1 MRLIFKILL
10 YTLVILSSNLYAQKP
25 LTTTG
30 LNIGDHVPDLIF
42 KNTENFSENQ
52 QRISDFKGK
61 LLILDFW
68 ATTCGSCLAAMPK
81 MDSLQKAFKN
91 QIQIILISDR
101 ETMPK
106 ANAFLKAFKNQEIK
120 AAIEGFPKIYNDN
133 RWTQYFPYRSVP
145 HHVWIGEDGKVVA
158 ITNGFNTNKKNIAD
172 YLAGQVNK
180 MQLKD
185 DFLYDKFS
193 DLILKTSVFK
203 PTYSSA
209 FYPLIP
215 NLTKDLFLVDS
226 LKGEFSRRIAL
237 NTINSM
243 AEHFYFPSPIYGLKL
258 PKFMG
263 YGLSVW
269 GGRRIIYEGGV
280 MSKLFRPRDKSF
292 YNQWQRDN
300 MFSYEITLP
309 LTAKSMVPEIAK
321 SDINNY
327 ALIKYNVEI
336 SEREIE
342 TECYVIKFND
352 ISRLKSKYE
361 ELTDGVDIVSDT
373 LLKVLNM
380 PFENIYSKLCF
391 LLENRKPIYIS
402 KIPNDHKSVL
412 NLPQGF
418 ADLSGLPSRPVV
430 FENETSKGKFDLEI
444 RGNLRNY
451 KELKGLLASKGIN
464 LSIKKKPVKYLS
476 FRDLSE

>member
-1 MRLIFKILL
+1 
-10 YTLVILSSNLYAQKP
+10 
-25 LTTTG
+25 
-30 LNIGDHVPDLIF
+30 
-42 KNTENFSENQ
+42 
-52 QRISDFKGK
+52 
-61 LLILDFW
+61 
-68 ATTCGSCLAAMPK
+68 
-81 MDSLQKAFKN
+81 
-91 QIQIILISDR
+91 
-101 ETMPK
+101 
-106 ANAFLKAFKNQEIK
+106 
-120 AAIEGFPKIYNDN
+120 
-133 RWTQYFPYRSVP
+133 
-145 HHVWIGEDGKVVA
+145 
-158 ITNGFNTNKKNIAD
+158 
-172 YLAGQVNK
+172 
-180 MQLKD
+180 
-185 DFLYDKFS
+185 
-193 DLILKTSVFK
+193 
-203 PTYSSA
+203 
-209 FYPLIP
+209 
-215 NLTKDLFLVDS
+215 
-226 LKGEFSRRIAL
+226 
-237 NTINSM
+237 
-243 AEHFYFPSPIYGLKL
+243 
-258 PKFMG
+258 
-263 YGLSVW
+263 
-269 GGRRIIYEGGV
+269 
-280 MSKLFRPRDKSF
+280 
-292 YNQWQRDN
+292 
-300 MFSYEITLP
+300 
-309 LTAKSMVPEIAK
+309 MVPEIAK